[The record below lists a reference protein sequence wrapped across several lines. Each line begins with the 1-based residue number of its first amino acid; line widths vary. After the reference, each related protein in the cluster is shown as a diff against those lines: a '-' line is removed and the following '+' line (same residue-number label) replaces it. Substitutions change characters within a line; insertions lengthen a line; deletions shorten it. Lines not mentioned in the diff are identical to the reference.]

1 MNRKKGYLIRDNYTG
16 LCLQADLRW
25 GVNDAKIFSDHGAA
39 AQALADARDSDYYR
53 REHADAIQL
62 VTLPEKKDVRQRTFH
77 PRPLG
82 LPRRP
87 TGHN

>member
-1 MNRKKGYLIRDNYTG
+1 MKKGYLIRDNYTG
-16 LCLQADLRW
+16 LCLRADLTW
-25 GVNDAKIFSDHGAA
+25 GTDAKVFSNHWAA

-62 VTLPEKKDVRQRTFH
+62 VTLPEKDHVRQRTFH
-77 PRPLG
+77 PRPIG

-87 TGHN
+87 TGRT